1 MAKINIKNLHYAV
14 MSTED
19 TVSTNPLYGTVEKP
33 TVGMVSVDLS
43 VNIAEAELY
52 ADGILWAKNSDF
64 QNAECSLTLA
74 DLPMAMQA
82 AILGHTY
89 DATEKT
95 LIKKAGDV
103 APYIALGFEFE
114 MQDNSKMAVWMYKGK
129 ANPVSMSGETKGEN
143 ISYGTNDLSI
153 TFAALKGGGDNT
165 GRWQYCKEF
174 ASGADTTSFYASI
187 PLATVTP

>member
-1 MAKINIKNLHYAV
+1 MAKINIKNLHFAT

-19 TVSTNPLYGTVEKP
+19 TVSSNPVYSTVEKP

-82 AILGHTY
+82 TILGHTY

-114 MQDNSKMAVWMYKGK
+114 MQDNSKMCVWMYKGK

-153 TFAALKGGGDNT
+153 TFAALKGTGDNT

-174 ASGADTTSFYASI
+174 ASGADTDSFYASV
-187 PLATVTP
+187 PLASN